1 VLDAFKNHILDVVE
15 DHYMI
20 TNDLSEA
27 DKSEILEHFNQ
38 NVLKEKIEL
47 DEIKALD
54 KTAIEDLI
62 YGRVVRE
69 FEEKLKELPE
79 EIGNDFEKAI
89 TLRVIDTHWM
99 EHINSMSILMEG
111 ISLRGYGNENPL
123 REYTREGGD
132 MFVNMLKTI
141 DTEITMY
148 LMKAEI
154 RQNIERKQVAE
165 GVAENRETHE
175 VKKTPKKSNKV
186 GRNDPCP
193 CGPGRKYK
201 QCCGK

>member
-1 VLDAFKNHILDVVE
+1 LTDN
-15 DHYMI
+15 
-20 TNDLSEA
+20 
-27 DKSEILEHFNQ
+27 DKSEILEYFNQ
-38 NVLKEKIEL
+38 NVLKQKIEL

-54 KTAIEDLI
+54 KTAIEDLL

-79 EIGNDFEKAI
+79 EIGDDFEKAI

-111 ISLRGYGNENPL
+111 IQLRGYGNENPL
-123 REYTREGGD
+123 REYTKEGGD
-132 MFVNMLKTI
+132 MFVDMLKTI
-141 DTEITMY
+141 DKETTMY

-165 GVAENRETHE
+165 GQAENRETAE
-175 VKKTPKKSNKV
+175 VKKTPKKVTKV

-193 CGPGRKYK
+193 CGSGKKYK